1 MISKKD
7 VSAII
12 PFYLADNKIS
22 AEKLAE
28 DLGVCRQ
35 SVYKWLAG
43 KPMSNNNFVALVRL
57 FENFYGGEYVPNA
70 LRASTN
76 NQSNRE

>member
-28 DLGVCRQ
+28 DLGVCR
-35 SVYKWLAG
+35 
-43 KPMSNNNFVALVRL
+43 
-57 FENFYGGEYVPNA
+57 
-70 LRASTN
+70 
-76 NQSNRE
+76 